1 MIREENDVVRSDLV
15 APKGKSNLTSD
26 DSFDPNSNE
35 YKLSNYL
42 AGFLR
47 SESNRAL
54 GDILTTIEAATPEG
68 HQLNALKQLV
78 KERFWLMVESN
89 QHAVYHTFGVEPKQ
103 LRDSEYPDLVREGK
117 DIHLTESSP
126 E

>member
-1 MIREENDVVRSDLV
+1 MKRDDNEAVRSDLV

-35 YKLSNYL
+35 YKLSTYL
-42 AGFLR
+42 SGFLR

-68 HQLNALKQLV
+68 HQLDALKQLV

-89 QHAVYHTFGVEPKQ
+89 QHAVYHTFGIEPKQ
-103 LRDSEYPDLVREGK
+103 LRDSNYPDLVREGK
-117 DIHLTESSP
+117 DIHLTGSS
-126 E
+126 EE